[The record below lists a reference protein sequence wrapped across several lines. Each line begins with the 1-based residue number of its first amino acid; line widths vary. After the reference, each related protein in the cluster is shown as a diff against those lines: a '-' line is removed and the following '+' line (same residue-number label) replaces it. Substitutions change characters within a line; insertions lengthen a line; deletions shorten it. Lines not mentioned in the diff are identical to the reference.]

1 MSEQTETYRSRG
13 TFALHCHASEIT
25 WAHQR
30 RKRRENLRQ
39 GVQHENTSDC
49 LPARVDEAVTHPMGD
64 TSIDMET
71 QEALE
76 DDPKEK
82 TNISAN
88 FDPEALTGSSLRS
101 GELLDLQEERP
112 SASAGNDIQQA
123 EDVSRP
129 LVSFTVRV
137 GSGAEIADDLSRDS
151 VVLEMVWID
160 GQNKNDLYQLFQYFQ
175 NKLLKGF

>member
-1 MSEQTETYRSRG
+1 MREQAQADRSRG
-13 TFALHCHASEIT
+13 IFALHCHASEIT

-39 GVQHENTSDC
+39 GVQDENTSDR
-49 LPARVDEAVTHPMGD
+49 LPARVDEAVTHLTGD
-64 TSIDMET
+64 TSIHMET
-71 QEALE
+71 QEVLE

-82 TNISAN
+82 TNVSAN
-88 FDPEALTGSSLRS
+88 FDPGALSGS
-101 GELLDLQEERP
+101 GKLLDSQERP
-112 SASAGNDIQQA
+112 SASAGNDMQQG
-123 EDVSRP
+123 ENVSRP

>member
-1 MSEQTETYRSRG
+1 MSEQAQAARSRG
-13 TFALHCHASEIT
+13 ILALHCHASEIS

-39 GVQHENTSDC
+39 GVQDENTNDY
-49 LPARVDEAVTHPMGD
+49 LPARVDEAVTYLTGD
-64 TSIDMET
+64 TSVDMET
-71 QEALE
+71 EEALG
-76 DDPKEK
+76 DDLKEK
-82 TNISAN
+82 TNVSAI
-88 FDPEALTGSSLRS
+88 FDPEAVTGSDVRS
-101 GELLDLQEERP
+101 GELLDSQERP
-112 SASAGNDIQQA
+112 SASAGNNIQQG
-123 EDVSRP
+123 ENVSRP

-151 VVLEMVWID
+151 VVLEMAWLD

>member
-1 MSEQTETYRSRG
+1 MSEQAEADRSRG
-13 TFALHCHASEIT
+13 IFALHCHASEIT

-39 GVQHENTSDC
+39 AVQHENTSEC
-49 LPARVDEAVTHPMGD
+49 LPARIDEAVTHLMGD
-64 TSIDMET
+64 TSIDHET

-76 DDPKEK
+76 DDLKEK
-82 TNISAN
+82 TNVSAK
-88 FDPEALTGSSLRS
+88 FEPQA
-101 GELLDLQEERP
+101 GELLYPQEERP
-112 SASAGNDIQQA
+112 SASAGNDIQQG
-123 EDVSRP
+123 ENVSRP
-129 LVSFTVRV
+129 LLSFTVRV
-137 GSGAEIADDLSRDS
+137 GSGAEIADDLSRDN

>member
-1 MSEQTETYRSRG
+1 MKEQEEADRSRG
-13 TFALHCHASEIT
+13 IFALHCHASEIT

-39 GVQHENTSDC
+39 GVQHVNAGDC
-49 LPARVDEAVTHPMGD
+49 PPGNVDEAAIRRMEEISTD
-64 TSIDMET
+64 KET
-71 QEALE
+71 QGAPE
-76 DDPKEK
+76 DDNKQK
-82 TNISAN
+82 TNISTN
-88 FDPEALTGSSLRS
+88 FDAEALTSSDARTT
-101 GELLDLQEERP
+101 ELLYSQERP
-112 SASAGNDIQQA
+112 SASDGNDI
-123 EDVSRP
+123 ERDENVSRP
-129 LVSFTVRV
+129 LLSFTVRV

>member
-1 MSEQTETYRSRG
+1 MSEQAEADRSRG
-13 TFALHCHASEIT
+13 TFALHCLASEIT

-88 FDPEALTGSSLRS
+88 FDPETLTGSSLPS

-112 SASAGNDIQQA
+112 SASAGNDIQQG
-123 EDVSRP
+123 ENVSRP

>member
-1 MSEQTETYRSRG
+1 MKEQEEADRSRG
-13 TFALHCHASEIT
+13 IFALHCRASEIT

-39 GVQHENTSDC
+39 GVQYVNTGDC
-49 LPARVDEAVTHPMGD
+49 PPGNVDEAAIRRMEEISTD
-64 TSIDMET
+64 TET
-71 QEALE
+71 QIE
-76 DDPKEK
+76 DDNKEK
-82 TNISAN
+82 TN
-88 FDPEALTGSSLRS
+88 FDAETLTSSDAHTT
-101 GELLDLQEERP
+101 ELLYSQERP
-112 SASAGNDIQQA
+112 SASDGNDIQRD
-123 EDVSRP
+123 ENVSRP
-129 LVSFTVRV
+129 LLSFTVRV

>member
-1 MSEQTETYRSRG
+1 MSEQDEAERSRG
-13 TFALHCHASEIT
+13 IFALHCYASEMT

-49 LPARVDEAVTHPMGD
+49 PPGNVDEAVTHSMRD
-64 TSIDMET
+64 TSTDMET

-76 DDPKEK
+76 DDSREK
-82 TNISAN
+82 TNVSAD
-88 FDPEALTGSSLRS
+88 FDAEAHTSSDACPR
-101 GELLDLQEERP
+101 ELPDSQE
-112 SASAGNDIQQA
+112 SASNDPQQG
-123 EDVSRP
+123 ENISRP

>member
-1 MSEQTETYRSRG
+1 MREQAQADRSRG
-13 TFALHCHASEIT
+13 IFALHCHASEIT

-39 GVQHENTSDC
+39 GVQDEKTSDC
-49 LPARVDEAVTHPMGD
+49 LPARVDEAVTHLTGD

-76 DDPKEK
+76 DDPQEK
-82 TNISAN
+82 TNVSAN
-88 FDPEALTGSSLRS
+88 FDPGALSGAGKLLGS
-101 GELLDLQEERP
+101 QERP
-112 SASAGNDIQQA
+112 SASAGNDMQQG
-123 EDVSRP
+123 ENVSRP

>member
-13 TFALHCHASEIT
+13 IFALHCHASEIT

-39 GVQHENTSDC
+39 GVQHENTSDS
-49 LPARVDEAVTHPMGD
+49 LPARVDEAVTHLMGD

-112 SASAGNDIQQA
+112 SASAVNDIQQG
-123 EDVSRP
+123 ENVSRP

>member
-1 MSEQTETYRSRG
+1 MNEQEKADRSG
-13 TFALHCHASEIT
+13 GIFALHCHASEIT

-39 GVQHENTSDC
+39 GVQQENTGDC
-49 LPARVDEAVTHPMGD
+49 PPGSVDEAVTHCMGD

-76 DDPKEK
+76 DDSKEK
-82 TNISAN
+82 TNVSAN
-88 FDPEALTGSSLRS
+88 AEALTSSDARTR
-101 GELLDLQEERP
+101 ELLDSQEHP
-112 SASAGNDIQQA
+112 SASSAGNDPQQR
-123 EDVSRP
+123 ESVSSL
-129 LVSFTVRV
+129 LVSFMVRV
-137 GSGAEIADDLSRDS
+137 GSDAEIADDLSRDS

>member
-1 MSEQTETYRSRG
+1 MSEQEGANRSRG
-13 TFALHCHASEIT
+13 IFALHCAAYEIT

-39 GVQHENTSDC
+39 GVQHENTGDC
-49 LPARVDEAVTHPMGD
+49 LPASVYEAVTHRLLD
-64 TSIDMET
+64 TSTDMET

-76 DDPKEK
+76 GEGKVK
-82 TNISAN
+82 TNVSAN
-88 FDPEALTGSSLRS
+88 FDAEALTSSDACPR
-101 GELLDLQEERP
+101 ELSDSQEHTLP
-112 SASAGNDIQQA
+112 SASNESQQG
-123 EDVSRP
+123 ENVSRP

>member
-1 MSEQTETYRSRG
+1 VKEQEEADRSRG
-13 TFALHCHASEIT
+13 IFALHCRASEIT

-39 GVQHENTSDC
+39 GVQYVNTGDC
-49 LPARVDEAVTHPMGD
+49 PPGNVDEAAIRRMEEISTD
-64 TSIDMET
+64 TET
-71 QEALE
+71 QIE
-76 DDPKEK
+76 DDNKEK
-82 TNISAN
+82 TN
-88 FDPEALTGSSLRS
+88 FDAETLTSSDAHTT
-101 GELLDLQEERP
+101 ELLYSQERP
-112 SASAGNDIQQA
+112 SASDGNDIQRD
-123 EDVSRP
+123 ENVSRP
-129 LVSFTVRV
+129 LLSFTVRV